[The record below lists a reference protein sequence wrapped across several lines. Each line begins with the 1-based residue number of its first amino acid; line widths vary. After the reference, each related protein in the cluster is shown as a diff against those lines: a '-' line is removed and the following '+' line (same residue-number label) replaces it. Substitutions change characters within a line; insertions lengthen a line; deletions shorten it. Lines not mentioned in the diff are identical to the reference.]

1 MTCAGIGKSLRM
13 CYDLKM
19 KTDDSQR
26 LAKYYNMS
34 ANPQM
39 KLFDVYPLFSITPV
53 KGEGSW
59 IWDDQGRK
67 YLDLYGGHAVISI
80 GHTHPHY
87 VRRITEQLSQIA
99 FYSNSVQNP
108 LQQQLADKLGQLSGY
123 ADYQLFLCNSGA
135 EANEN
140 ALKVASFVT
149 GRKRIIAF
157 DKAFHG
163 RTSGAVAVTDNPK
176 IVSPFNAG
184 HEVTFLPLND
194 EQALAA
200 ALNESVAAVI
210 VEGIQGV
217 GGIRM
222 PTDHFLEVLERKCR
236 EVGALLILDEIQ
248 SGYGRSGKF
257 FEHQHTS
264 IRPDL
269 ITMAK
274 GMGNG
279 FPVGG
284 VLIRPDI
291 KPWSGMLGTT
301 FGGNYLAAVA
311 CLAVLEVM
319 EREHLIEN
327 AELVGAHLFTELAKI
342 PNVLNLRGRGLM
354 IGFDLPA
361 EKNAVRN
368 SLLFEHAIFT
378 GEAKPNTIRLL
389 PSLALTKNESDI
401 FLKSLKETLA

>member
-1 MTCAGIGKSLRM
+1 
-13 CYDLKM
+13 
-19 KTDDSQR
+19 
-26 LAKYYNMS
+26 
-34 ANPQM
+34 M

-53 KGEGSW
+53 KAEGSW
-59 IWDDQGRK
+59 IWDDLGRK

-87 VRRITEQLSQIA
+87 VSAISEQLSRIA

-108 LQQQLADKLGQLSGY
+108 LQQKLADRLGQLSGY

-149 GRKRIIAF
+149 GRKKVIAF

-163 RTSGAVAVTDNPK
+163 RTSGAVATTDNRK

-184 HEVTFLPLND
+184 HDVVFLPLND
-194 EQALAA
+194 EGALSA
-200 ALNESVAAVI
+200 ALDDTVAAVI

-217 GGIRM
+217 GGIRL
-222 PTDHFLEVLERKCR
+222 PDDHFLDLLQKKCR
-236 EVGALLILDEIQ
+236 EAGALLILDEIQ
-248 SGYGRSGKF
+248 SGYGRTGRF
-257 FEHQHTS
+257 FAHQYAG
-264 IRPDL
+264 IRPHL

-284 VLIRPDI
+284 VLIDPDI

-301 FGGNYLAAVA
+301 FGGNYLAAAA
-311 CLAVLEVM
+311 CLAVLDVI
-319 EREHLIEN
+319 EREQLVQN
-327 AELVGAHLFTELAKI
+327 AGAMGNYLLSELAGI
-342 PNVLNLRGRGLM
+342 QGILNLRGRGLM

-361 EKNAVRN
+361 EKSDVRRA
-368 SLLFEHAIFT
+368 LLFEHGIFT

-389 PSLALTKNESDI
+389 PSLALNKTEIDI
-401 FLKSLKETLA
+401 FLTALKETLA

>member
-1 MTCAGIGKSLRM
+1 
-13 CYDLKM
+13 
-19 KTDDSQR
+19 
-26 LAKYYNMS
+26 MS
-34 ANPQM
+34 ATPQM

-53 KGEGSW
+53 KAEGSW
-59 IWDDQGRK
+59 IWDDQGKK

-87 VRRITEQLSQIA
+87 VRMITEQLSRIA

-108 LQQQLADKLGQLSGY
+108 LQQKLADKLGQLSGY

-149 GRKRIIAF
+149 GRKRVIAF

-163 RTSGAVAVTDNPK
+163 RTSGAVAATDNPK

-184 HEVTFLPLND
+184 HDVTFLPLND

-200 ALNESVAAVI
+200 ALDDTVAAVI

-222 PTDHFLEVLERKCR
+222 PSDHFLEVLAKRCKA
-236 EVGALLILDEIQ
+236 VGALLILDEIQ
-248 SGYGRSGKF
+248 SGYGRTGKF
-257 FEHQHTS
+257 FAHQHTS

-284 VLIRPDI
+284 VLIHPDI

-319 EREHLIEN
+319 EHENLVKN
-327 AELVGAHLFTELAKI
+327 AEVVGNHLLAELSKM

-361 EKNAVRN
+361 DKSKVRN
-368 SLLFEHAIFT
+368 ALLFERGVFT

-389 PSLALTKNESDI
+389 PSLALTKAESDM

>member
-1 MTCAGIGKSLRM
+1 
-13 CYDLKM
+13 
-19 KTDDSQR
+19 
-26 LAKYYNMS
+26 
-34 ANPQM
+34 M

-53 KGEGSW
+53 KAEGSW

-87 VRRITEQLSQIA
+87 VRMLSEQLSRIA

-108 LQQQLADKLGQLSGY
+108 LQQKLADKLGQLSGY
-123 ADYQLFLCNSGA
+123 TEYQLFLCNSGA

-163 RTSGAVAVTDNPK
+163 RTSGAVATTDNPK

-184 HEVTFLPLND
+184 HDVVFLPLND
-194 EQALAA
+194 EKALDA
-200 ALNESVAAVI
+200 ALDTTVAAVI

-217 GGIRM
+217 GGIRL
-222 PTDHFLEVLERKCR
+222 PEDSFLELLERKCKA
-236 EVGALLILDEIQ
+236 VGAMLILDEIQ
-248 SGYGRSGKF
+248 SGYGRTGRF
-257 FEHQHTS
+257 FAHQHTR

-291 KPWSGMLGTT
+291 QPWSGMLGTT
-301 FGGNYLAAVA
+301 FGGNYLAAAA
-311 CLAVLEVM
+311 CLAVLDVIEQ
-319 EREHLIEN
+319 ERLVEN
-327 AELVGAHLFTELAKI
+327 ADEVGHFLMDELAKV

-361 EKNAVRN
+361 AKNKVRN
-368 SLLFEHAIFT
+368 DLLFGHGIFT

-389 PSLALTKNESDI
+389 PSLALSREESTI